1 MTLLFQLLRSDL
13 VLIEGLVFIP
23 IPLGFK
29 QSTLELL
36 EVDKL
41 LTRRLI
47 EDGSVVVLGL
57 WLDLVQQLAQL
68 KRHAG
73 VTLSLFWNSTI
84 RLETSLEAKLGI
96 LRTIIVDLDAH
107 WVKLLHLNVKLQ
119 FGQVVLNLGIE
130 DLTGKLLVQEFLFD
144 FPEGS
149 KRAKVVHI
157 SSDKGALASV
167 EMLPLL
173 VEVLLLDLLLM
184 LQQLVALIKLEVLQR
199 EVIGLEV
206 RRPGLVF
213 GLWLVAVG
221 QVVAL
226 VLHFVAHA
234 PLVLKVVEALVHVF
248 NALNVD
254 FLFTFLRGKIFLVHL
269 GDL

>member
-36 EVDKL
+36 EVDEL

-47 EDGSVVVLGL
+47 EDRSVVVLGF

-73 VTLSLFWNSTI
+73 VTLSLLWNSTI
-84 RLETSLEAKLGI
+84 RLKTGLEAKLGI

-119 FGQVVLNLGIE
+119 FGQVVLNFGIE
-130 DLTGKLLVQEFLFD
+130 DLAGKLLVQELLFD
-144 FPEGS
+144 FPE
-149 KRAKVVHI
+149 
-157 SSDKGALASV
+157 
-167 EMLPLL
+167 
-173 VEVLLLDLLLM
+173 
-184 LQQLVALIKLEVLQR
+184 
-199 EVIGLEV
+199 
-206 RRPGLVF
+206 
-213 GLWLVAVG
+213 
-221 QVVAL
+221 
-226 VLHFVAHA
+226 
-234 PLVLKVVEALVHVF
+234 
-248 NALNVD
+248 
-254 FLFTFLRGKIFLVHL
+254 
-269 GDL
+269 